1 MSGCWMTICFPSSF
15 FNHYNVH
22 GHHFQISLIKMNLP
36 GEIIAD
42 FEMHGVLGVIVIMV
56 VLVVV
61 GQSIQGTVGG
71 VKTVVGQKSIFKNS
85 S

>member
-1 MSGCWMTICFPSSF
+1 
-15 FNHYNVH
+15 
-22 GHHFQISLIKMNLP
+22 MNLP